1 MQPLEQQ
8 YYRPKMHEVLG
19 CMPPCQRMSSG
30 IEHRVGLGDA
40 LQPESVRPA
49 SHARRVFL
57 SAQELQHP
65 AFLRPDATMP
75 TRQGTISSPTKADRR
90 PSACGASSPLL
101 PPGPEFTTTRRSRR
115 FPRFI
120 TVSSPGWTRFLP
132 RPLDLFARRIDSCRT
147 FGCRRNG
154 PAPAQG
160 TSFAQL
166 GRLRL
171 YDSRRCPLRPARSR
185 HLLRWTTSPSLSR
198 VHQRGLETCRAP
210 START
215 RTAQRRQNRGWV
227 GPARPALVAAISGE
241 LALPCW

>member
-1 MQPLEQQ
+1 MQSPLN
-8 YYRPKMHEVLG
+8 YYRHKMHEVLA

-75 TRQGTISSPTKADRR
+75 TRQGTISLPTKAVRR

-115 FPRFI
+115 FPGFI

-132 RPLDLFARRIDSCRT
+132 RPFNLFARRIDSCRT

-160 TSFAQL
+160 TFAQL
-166 GRLRL
+166 GRLS
-171 YDSRRCPLRPARSR
+171 DCTTAVDARCDPPALDTCSDGRPPPASAVCTSEASKPVELRPPQGREPLSGGKIEGGSG
-185 HLLRWTTSPSLSR
+185 LLVLRWSP
-198 VHQRGLETCRAP
+198 P
-210 START
+210 
-215 RTAQRRQNRGWV
+215 
-227 GPARPALVAAISGE
+227 
-241 LALPCW
+241 